1 MPRSQCLVAHRD
13 DGVALLMA
21 MNDDSLDD
29 AQHKRYIER
38 ALVTLL
44 TGNDPLRV
52 WRTTPVR
59 APFFLTNPS
68 PTESTDAIFTA
79 ETDR

>member
-52 WRTTPVR
+52 
-59 APFFLTNPS
+59 
-68 PTESTDAIFTA
+68 
-79 ETDR
+79 